1 MVASARAG
9 GPVTLTPEQIGAI
22 IGLSPGRVI
31 QALGE
36 ASIAPVP
43 VKKPGRGRA
52 KFTYRA
58 EDLRPWVEARLKKA
72 EAEAD
77 PWRALAVL
85 VKEVSRG

>member
-1 MVASARAG
+1 MVEPAG
-9 GPVTLTPEQIGAI
+9 PGGSVTLTPEEIASAL
-22 IGLSPGRVI
+22 GLSPGRVI
-31 QALGE
+31 MVLGE

-72 EAEAD
+72 EAEAE
-77 PWRALAVL
+77 PWRALAAL
-85 VKEVSRG
+85 VGEVSRG